1 MKKLKKYSQYQNPH
15 LPGGTINHNG
25 NNVGF
30 LLIHGFTATTAEV
43 RFLADHFIEK
53 GCTVIAPLLPGH
65 GTEPSDLNKQKFT
78 DWINCVEKYLIILQN
93 KCESVIVGG
102 ESMGGVL
109 GLYLAEN
116 HPDIAALLLY
126 STALLVEKLK
136 YARLL
141 KFTTSAVEKNKPDNG
156 LPWQGYD
163 VYPLWAA
170 DQFHR
175 LTKKVKNNISR
186 VEVPTIIFQGNFD
199 KTIDKRNIQFIY
211 DGIQSKNKEM
221 VVMKKSGHVMLLDQE
236 ISFIKQKTQTF
247 LQGLEIFK

>member
-1 MKKLKKYSQYQNPH
+1 MKEFMKKSIYQNPH
-15 LPGGTINHNG
+15 LPGGTIKHSG
-25 NNVGF
+25 NNIGV

-43 RFLADHFIEK
+43 RFLADYFIQQD
-53 GCTVIAPLLPGH
+53 CTVIAPLLPGH
-65 GTEPSDLNKQKFT
+65 GTDPSDLNKQKFI
-78 DWINCVEKYLIILQN
+78 DWIKCVEKKLMILKN

-126 STALLVEKLK
+126 STALLVGNLK
-136 YARLL
+136 YAGLF
-141 KFTTSAVEKNKPDNG
+141 KFATSAIEKNKPDDG
-156 LPWQGYD
+156 LPWQGYT

-186 VEVPTIIFQGNFD
+186 VEVPTIIFQGKFD
-199 KTIDKRNIQFIY
+199 KTIDKKNIQFIY
-211 DGIQSKNKEM
+211 DGIQSKTKEM

-236 ISFIKQKTQTF
+236 INIIKKKTHEF